1 MARTANGLIYLG
13 LGAALMYLIDPQ
25 QGRKRRNDLVNQL
38 DSTRRKVRRGT
49 DMVLRDATNRTH
61 GALVQTQQWL
71 RSQRERLENRAS
83 NEPSMAAGPGP
94 AIGAAKN
101 AVAPWMRERWSPAQR
116 ALAGMLGAGLAT
128 SGYVRGGFGGL
139 VMTMAGIG
147 LVARAGANEP
157 LGTLAHGTGFAVDR
171 TIHIEAPAEEVFAYW
186 RDLEHFPMWMSHVRE
201 VRPLGGDRYHWSVD
215 GPAGAPVE
223 WDSEVTGVRENRE
236 LSWRTVE
243 GSAVDHG
250 GRVRF
255 FPEGDGTRVHVELH
269 YAPPG
274 GVIGQVVAKA
284 FGVDPASE
292 IDDDLA
298 TLCRLIESGQG
309 RGAPLPRASGSQGL
323 GAAPA

>member
-1 MARTANGLIYLG
+1 MARTANGFIYLG
-13 LGAALMYLIDPQ
+13 LGAALMYLMDPQ
-25 QGRKRRNDLVNQL
+25 LGRKRRNDLANQVE
-38 DSTRRKVRRGT
+38 STRRKVRHGT
-49 DMVLRDATNRTH
+49 DLVLRDATNRTH
-61 GALVQTQQWL
+61 GMLVQTRQWL
-71 RSQRERLENRAS
+71 RARRERLERRAS
-83 NEPSMAAGPGP
+83 NEPSMSPGMGP

-147 LVARAGANEP
+147 LVARAGANES
-157 LGTLAHGTGFAVDR
+157 LGTLAHGKGFSVDR
-171 TIHIEAPAEEVFAYW
+171 TTRIEAAPEQVFAYW
-186 RDLEHFPMWMSHVRE
+186 RDLEHFPQWMSHVRE
-201 VRPLGGDRYHWSVD
+201 VRALGGDRYHWSVD

-223 WDSEVTGVRENRE
+223 WDSELTGIRENRE
-236 LSWRTVE
+236 LAWRTVE
-243 GSAVDHG
+243 GSAVEHS

-255 FPEGDGTRVHVELH
+255 FPEGEGTRVHVEMH

-274 GVIGQVVAKA
+274 GVVGQAVAKA
-284 FGVDPASE
+284 FGADPASE

-298 TLCRLIESGQG
+298 KLARLIGSGQ
-309 RGAPLPRASGSQGL
+309 RAAARPRTQGSQGM

>member
-1 MARTANGLIYLG
+1 MARSANGLMYLG
-13 LGAALMYLIDPQ
+13 LGAALMYLLDPQ
-25 QGRKRRNDLVNQL
+25 QGRKRRNDLANQI
-38 DSTRRKVRRGT
+38 DSTRRKVERGT

-61 GALVQTQQWL
+61 GVLVQTQQWL
-71 RSQRERLENRAS
+71 RSQRERLEGRAP
-83 NEPSMAAGPGP
+83 PSMSAGAGP
-94 AIGAAKN
+94 ALGAAKN

-139 VMTMAGIG
+139 VMTMAGLG
-147 LVARAGANEP
+147 LVARAGANER
-157 LGTLAHGTGFAVDR
+157 LGALAHGKGFSVDR
-171 TIHIEAPAEEVFAYW
+171 TIPVDAPTEEVFAYW

-215 GPAGAPVE
+215 GPAGATVE
-223 WDSEVTGVRENRE
+223 WDSEITGVRENRE

-243 GSAVDHG
+243 GSTVDHS

-255 FPEGDGTRVHVELH
+255 FPEGDGTRVRVELH

-274 GVIGQVVAKA
+274 GVLGQAVAKA

-298 TLCRLIESGQG
+298 KLRRLIESGE
-309 RGAPLPRASGSQGL
+309 GAAARMPRASGSQGL